1 MTNDPEA
8 LAHLSSDRFGV
19 QRCLGQGGFGVVY
32 EAYDRHRDELVAVK
46 VLRHFSPAALYRFK
60 REFRAL
66 ADVEHVNLVALYE
79 FFSEHDAAF
88 FSMELIE
95 GVDFVT
101 HAWEARHGESR
112 TPRGQGSVETAVDEQ
127 AVTEELKAGEPS
139 SGGGLVE
146 GYQVESLRKALVQLA
161 KGLNALHGAG
171 IVHRDIKPGNVLV
184 TREGRVVILDF
195 GLVSPLEPAVLEG
208 DHVGGTLVYASPE
221 QCEGRTLGEASDWY
235 SVGILLY
242 EALTGRR
249 PYRRAVLQSGEPRR
263 PPAPPKELRPAV
275 PDDLSSICLEL
286 LRTDPR
292 DRPSGQEVLRRLTHS
307 AAEEASPSTTLSGP
321 VRGSSLLVGRRA
333 EVEVLR
339 DAFVRT
345 RRGEAAFVFVR
356 GESGMGKTALVKEF
370 LDVTRRASRD
380 PVILEGRC
388 FERESVPYQG
398 FDHLIDTLSDYLRM
412 LPVGE
417 MEALLPRDLA
427 ALEYLFPVLKRA
439 TGVARSPA
447 TTSAIPDS
455 DLRRRAFRAL
465 CELFARLAERRSL
478 VVFIDDLQ
486 WADADSGDLLGELMR
501 SDVPGLLWLGCLR
514 SEARASPFLQKMLA
528 AFQDP
533 ALAGRIHQ
541 VILEPLSFADAQDL
555 AVLLIGGRAPGRLS
569 EVAEAAARESGG
581 NPFFLTE
588 LVKHA
593 ESSRPRPSGD
603 SPVSLG
609 DVVRARVAELG
620 PEARHLLEIVAVAGR
635 PVPIPVA
642 LRAAGSPGGSQ
653 HLLVRLTGQN
663 LLRRSGHRDEGEIEA
678 YHDRIRE
685 SVLSGMSEPAL
696 RAHHGRLAEAL
707 GHLVE
712 GDRSALP
719 VHCEALA
726 THCELSGDTRSALR
740 FLVAA
745 ADQSF
750 RSLAFDHAS
759 SLLRRAL
766 GLAGPGEM
774 RDLRVKLGDSL
785 ANAHRGPEAAREY
798 AAAAE
803 ESSTLESCDLL
814 RRAAGELLRSG
825 HVQEGLRH
833 LDKVLPRL
841 GLRMPRTRW
850 GAVVSLAVQRLRL
863 MVNGLHSRRVPGE
876 PPSESRALKL
886 DTCWTVATG
895 LGGIDL
901 LMAAQFHN
909 RHALLAIQSGDP
921 FRLSRALASEA
932 CYLAMGGFRTRLRA
946 QAVVREAAI
955 WAKRAGEDRALGLCS
970 LAEGQM
976 AFCIGDWSR
985 AQRLCEEARAILG
998 ERCTGVAWELHNAEI
1013 IRVGAQL
1020 WQGDLAAVSGRLGTL
1035 LQDVA
1040 ETGDLYAET
1049 MLRVWGRAFLL
1060 LVADRVDDAER
1071 EIDVAMSRWPEGG
1084 FHVQHLW
1091 SGLRRAE
1098 IRLYAGRPA
1107 AALAE
1112 IARQRSRLNRLI
1124 VARLQVLRIQ
1134 LLDLEAR
1141 CHLALA
1147 SRPPDGLRSRER
1159 CLAAAIRCARRIEKE
1174 ATPWGGALARSVR
1187 AGVALERR
1195 QVEDATGLL
1204 LAAEHDLER
1213 LDMHLHAAVIRRR
1226 YGEMQPDEAKRR
1238 SILADTGG
1246 WMEKRGIRSPAR
1258 VASLLLPAGAG
1269 EAGRE
1274 G

>member
-1 MTNDPEA
+1 
-8 LAHLSSDRFGV
+8 
-19 QRCLGQGGFGVVY
+19 
-32 EAYDRHRDELVAVK
+32 
-46 VLRHFSPAALYRFK
+46 
-60 REFRAL
+60 
-66 ADVEHVNLVALYE
+66 VNLVALYE

-95 GVDFVT
+95 GLDFVT
-101 HAWEARHGESR
+101 YAWGARHAESR
-112 TPRGQGSVETAVDEQ
+112 TPRGQEGVDTAVDDQ
-127 AVTEELKAGEPS
+127 AVTEELKVGEPS
-139 SGGGLVE
+139 SGSGLVE
-146 GYQVESLRKALVQLA
+146 GYQAERLRKALIQLA
-161 KGLNALHGAG
+161 TGLSALHGAG
-171 IVHRDIKPGNVLV
+171 VVHRDIKPGNVLV
-184 TREGRVVILDF
+184 TKEGRAVILDF
-195 GLVSPLEPAVLEG
+195 GLVSPLEPAVPEG
-208 DHVGGTLVYASPE
+208 DHRGGTLVYASPE

-249 PYRRAVLQSGEPRR
+249 PYRRAALQSGEPRR
-263 PPAPPKELRPAV
+263 PPTPPKELRPAV

-286 LRTDPR
+286 LRNDPR
-292 DRPSGQEVLRRLTHS
+292 DRPSGQEVLRRLTRG
-307 AAEEASPSTTLSGP
+307 AAEPQSTSPLVSGHG
-321 VRGSSLLVGRRA
+321 RGSSLLVGRRA

-345 RRGEAAFVFVR
+345 RRGEAVYVFVR

-370 LDVTRRASRD
+370 LDITRRVSRD

-398 FDHLIDTLSDYLRM
+398 FDHLVDTLSDYLRM

-417 MEALLPRDLA
+417 MEALLPRDLG

-439 TGVARSPA
+439 TGVARPPA

-465 CELFARLAERRSL
+465 CELFARLAERRTL

-501 SDVPGLLWLGCLR
+501 SDVPGLLWLGCFR
-514 SEARASPFLQKMLA
+514 SEDARGSPFLEKTLA
-528 AFQDP
+528 AFEDP

-541 VILEPLSFADAQDL
+541 VILEPLSLADAQDL
-555 AVLLIGGRAPGRLS
+555 AVLLIGGGAPGRLS

-593 ESSRPRPSGD
+593 ESSRPRPSSD
-603 SPVSLG
+603 SPMSLG
-609 DVVRARVAELG
+609 DVVRARVADLG
-620 PEARHLLEIVAVAGR
+620 PEARNLLEVVAVAGR
-635 PVPIPVA
+635 PVPISVA
-642 LRAAGSPGGSQ
+642 LRATGSPGGIQ

-663 LLRRSGHRDEGEIEA
+663 LLRRSGPRDEGEIEA

-685 SVLSGMSEPAL
+685 SVVSGMSAPTL

-707 GHLVE
+707 SHLVQ
-712 GDRSALP
+712 GDPSALP

-726 THCELSGDTRSALR
+726 THYELSGDTRSALR

-750 RSLAFDHAS
+750 RSLAFDHAA

-825 HVQEGLRH
+825 HVQEGLRQ
-833 LDKVLPRL
+833 LEKVLPRL

-876 PPSESRALKL
+876 QPSESRTLKL

-909 RHALLAIQSGDP
+909 RHALLAIQTGEP

-932 CYLAMGGFRTRLRA
+932 CYLAMGGSRTRLRA
-946 QAVVREAAI
+946 QAVVREATI
-955 WAKRAGEDRALGLCS
+955 WAKRSGEDRALGLCS

-985 AQRLCEEARAILG
+985 AQQLCEEARAILS

-1013 IRVGAQL
+1013 IGVGARL
-1020 WQGDLAAVSGRLGTL
+1020 WQGDLAAVSSRLGTL

-1049 MLRVWGRAFLL
+1049 MLRVWGRALLL
-1060 LVADRVDDAER
+1060 LVADRVVEAER
-1071 EIDVAMSRWPEGG
+1071 ELNVAMSRWPEGG

-1098 IRLYAGRPA
+1098 ILLYAGRPA

-1147 SRPPDGLRSRER
+1147 AAPPGGPVARER
-1159 CLAAAIRCARRIEKE
+1159 CLKAAIRCARRIEKE
-1174 ATPWGGALARSVR
+1174 GTPWGGALARGVR
-1187 AGVALERR
+1187 AGVALGRR
-1195 QVEDATGLL
+1195 QTEDAAGLL
-1204 LAAEHDLER
+1204 LATEHDLER

-1226 YGEMQPDEAKRR
+1226 YGEMLSDEAKRR
-1238 SILADTGG
+1238 SILEHTGG
-1246 WMEKRGIRSPAR
+1246 WMEARGIRSPAR
-1258 VASLLLPAGAG
+1258 IASLLLPVAAG
-1269 EAGRE
+1269 EADRE
-1274 G
+1274 A